1 MQLNLAVGDPDAMAA
16 VEARLAALQAELD
29 KTCEKLALAQTEL
42 EGSRAELTAFMVGHS
57 SLAWRGIAGLD
68 KHLGRKL

>member
-29 KTCEKLALAQTEL
+29 KTSEQLALTQTEL
-42 EGSRAELTAFMVGHS
+42 AGSREELSAFMVGHS
-57 SLAWRGIAGLD
+57 SLAWWGTSGLGM
-68 KHLGRKL
+68 HLSHKQ